1 MPHAKHE
8 NHPAFISLCLKISY
22 VFIIEKSIALLY
34 PLCLEKGIQ
43 PISLQRYYFS
53 GKIKKKTGKLKVR
66 NREIKN

>member
-1 MPHAKHE
+1 M
-8 NHPAFISLCLKISY
+8 KISY